1 MTTACWKMTET
12 EILRCLFRQ
21 ISIDNC
27 HESYKQLFVRLQPSL
42 VQFAFGILKS
52 EPMAFEVVSDVFI
65 RIWEKRQTLSDIDSP
80 RSYLYQAVKNEA
92 INALHKQERRQLH
105 DALVWAVPAE
115 SVFFNPEQQL
125 ISKETLAALQR
136 AVQELPPKCR
146 TIFKLVKEDG
156 LKYRE
161 VASLLDL
168 SVKTVEAQMGIAIK
182 RLAQCM
188 ALQLPERQVTA
199 SIAKK

>member
-1 MTTACWKMTET
+1 MTET
-12 EILRCLFRQ
+12 EALHCLFRQ
-21 ISIDNC
+21 LAIDNC
-27 HESYKQLFVRLQPSL
+27 SESYKQLFVRMQPSL
-42 VQFAFGILKS
+42 VRFAFGILKS
-52 EPMAFEVVSDVFI
+52 EALAFEVVSDVFI
-65 RIWEKRQTLSDIDSP
+65 RIWEKRDTLQHVDSP

-92 INALHKQERRQLH
+92 INALHQQERRQLH

-161 VASLLDL
+161 VAALLDL

-182 RLAQCM
+182 RLASCM
-188 ALQLPERQVTA
+188 QLQLPARQAGAKAV
-199 SIAKK
+199 AKK